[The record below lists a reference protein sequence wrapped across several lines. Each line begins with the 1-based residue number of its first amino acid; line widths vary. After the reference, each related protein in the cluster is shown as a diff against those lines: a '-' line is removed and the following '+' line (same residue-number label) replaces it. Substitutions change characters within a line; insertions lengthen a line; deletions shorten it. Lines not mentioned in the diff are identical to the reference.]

1 MMYVI
6 AIVMFMGP
14 EYKVASN
21 QMLYNELYL
30 CEEGRRILTQ
40 NLLDTAPKG
49 ISSAV
54 FSKCVGLTIEDEG
67 VSAKDL

>member
-14 EYKVASN
+14 DYRVASN
-21 QMLYNELYL
+21 QILYNDLYL
-30 CEEGRRILTQ
+30 CEEGRRELTQ
-40 NLLDTAPKG
+40 RLLDTAPTG

-54 FSKCVGLTIEDEG
+54 FSKCVGLTIDDEG
-67 VSAKDL
+67 LLERT

>member
-14 EYKVASN
+14 DYKVASN
-21 QMLYNELYL
+21 QILYNELSL

-40 NLLDTAPKG
+40 RLLESAPIG

-54 FSKCVGLTIEDEG
+54 FSKCVGLTIDDEG
-67 VSAKDL
+67 LPERT

>member
-14 EYKVASN
+14 DYKVASN
-21 QMLYNELYL
+21 QLLYTDLYL
-30 CEEGRRILTQ
+30 CEEGRRVLTQ
-40 NLLDTAPKG
+40 KLLETAPTG

-54 FSKCVGLTIEDEG
+54 FSKCVGLTISDEG
-67 VSAKDL
+67 LPKQL